1 MYTKNP
7 DTQQMQEIVEAQ
19 EKTKIDKE
27 KFLCTMVNKFIEFSI
42 FTESHMGH

>member
-1 MYTKNP
+1 MYTKTP
-7 DTQQMQEIVEAQ
+7 EIQQIQEIVEAQ

-27 KFLCTMVNKFIEFSI
+27 KFLCAMVNKFVEFSI